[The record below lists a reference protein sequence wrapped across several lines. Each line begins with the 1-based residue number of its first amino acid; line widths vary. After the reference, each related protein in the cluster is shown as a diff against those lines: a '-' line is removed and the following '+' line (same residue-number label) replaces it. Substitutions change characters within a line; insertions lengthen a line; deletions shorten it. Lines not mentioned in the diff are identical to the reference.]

1 MVMWCHLCRCWGRY
15 DGMKWCRARHLLL
28 EGIEGVSTTMVS
40 VIIPT
45 YNRAHVISRAIGS
58 VLSQTYQDFEI
69 IVVDDGSTDNTED
82 VVRSFKDTRVN
93 YIGYKENRGANAA
106 KNVGVRAA
114 RGDSIGV
121 LDSDDEYLPERLEK
135 TVHVLRDSSADI
147 GVVYS
152 NLLINRRGRMK
163 KYLTH
168 GISGNIYAE
177 ELKFNYIPTCTA
189 IVKKQCLL
197 ENPYDE
203 KLPAFVD
210 WDLWIRLA
218 KHYKFIYVDEPLS
231 IWHCDSEERISRN
244 IGKIVAAN
252 KIFLEKYAD
261 DIVKYPKVH
270 ARFLYSIGHGL
281 CRLRD
286 VKNGRRYLLQSLKHY
301 PLRTQSVM
309 ALTLSL
315 LGPTVYDKIVK
326 VRQFC
331 QR

>member
-1 MVMWCHLCRCWGRY
+1 MSIT
-15 DGMKWCRARHLLL
+15 K
-28 EGIEGVSTTMVS
+28 VS

-45 YNRAHVISRAIGS
+45 YNRSHVIGRAIRS

-69 IVVDDGSTDNTED
+69 IVVDDGSVDNTEE
-82 VVRSFKDTRVN
+82 VVRSFKDKRVN
-93 YIGYKENRGANAA
+93 YVRYKENRGANAA
-106 KNVGVRAA
+106 KNVGVRTA
-114 RGDSIGV
+114 RGDFIGI

-135 TVHVLRDSSADI
+135 TVYVFKDSSADI

-152 NLLINRRGRMK
+152 NLLINRRGRMI

-168 GISGNIYAE
+168 GISGSIYAE

-189 IVKKQCLL
+189 LVKKQCLL

-203 KLPAFVD
+203 TLPAFLD

-218 KHYKFIYVDEPLS
+218 KHYKFIYIDEPLS

-244 IGKIVAAN
+244 VGKIVEAN

-270 ARFLYSIGHGL
+270 ARFLYNIGHGL

-286 VKNGRRYLLQSLKHY
+286 VRNGRRYLLQSLKHHS
-301 PLRTQSVM
+301 LRAQSIA

-315 LGPTVYDKIVK
+315 LGPTIYEKIVK
-326 VRQFC
+326 ARQFC